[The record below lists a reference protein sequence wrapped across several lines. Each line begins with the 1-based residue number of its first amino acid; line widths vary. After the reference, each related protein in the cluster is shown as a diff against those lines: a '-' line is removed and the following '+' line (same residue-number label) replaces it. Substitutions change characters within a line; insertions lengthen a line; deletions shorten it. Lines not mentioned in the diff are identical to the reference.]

1 MTFADQILAVQPT
14 IGGLPLATIL
24 DLQQMLIDGQLAVLV
39 SLEIERQQLQDN
51 AENIVDLALRKARHQ
66 SN

>member
-1 MTFADQILAVQPT
+1 MNFAQAFAMQQPT
-14 IGGLPLATIL
+14 IGGLSLEAVM

-51 AENIVDLALRKARHQ
+51 AEDIVDLALRKARLQ
-66 SN
+66 I